1 MLICQSI
8 ARAINRSISHF
19 FFSLSRNVPLC
30 TSPFPFPL
38 NGVSLCSKATSRQ
51 HRSPSFFQKHSVI
64 SIGFPCAR
72 AVLHRSIVSS
82 SPCTVPYCAYVL
94 SFSLRRN
101 PLAPR
106 HSFDPTIFCCIA
118 VSLTSTTPIVS
129 TRNFP
134 PAFVP
139 YFLVVSPISLL
150 AHFHP
155 RHTNLAPSLDAA

>member
-19 FFSLSRNVPLC
+19 FFLFLSRNVPLC

-94 SFSLRRN
+94 SFFSPTKPSGSAPLVRPDDILLHRRVTHIIHPDRLDSELPSSLRSIFPRR
-101 PLAPR
+101 PADFLAR
-106 HSFDPTIFCCIA
+106 
-118 VSLTSTTPIVS
+118 SLPSE
-129 TRNFP
+129 
-134 PAFVP
+134 
-139 YFLVVSPISLL
+139 
-150 AHFHP
+150 AH
-155 RHTNLAPSLDAA
+155 